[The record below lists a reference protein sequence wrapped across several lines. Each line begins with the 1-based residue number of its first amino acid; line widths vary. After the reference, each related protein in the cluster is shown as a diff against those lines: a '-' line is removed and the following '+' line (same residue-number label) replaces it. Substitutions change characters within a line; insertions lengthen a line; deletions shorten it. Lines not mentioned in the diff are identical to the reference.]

1 MFLNII
7 QKSKKGTQGKNQGE
21 TRRDTIAAII
31 TLPITFLLI
40 MPMASQSKICQPIF
54 QLDSIDP

>member
-7 QKSKKGTQGKNQGE
+7 QKSKKGTQGKGE